1 MQRETRLERDI
12 SWLIGLDMLIHEPS
26 RLAILTVLRPGPETY
41 TVLQRLTA
49 LSKGNLSNHIAKL
62 ERAGIVHVGK
72 HFEGKTPVTTL
83 ELTDEGRTRIEEYY
97 GRMRAIA
104 LESDEGLSIGEGES
118 DEYHTAQ

>member
-1 MQRETRLERDI
+1 MQQETRLERDI
-12 SWLIGLDMLIHEPS
+12 RWLSGLDMLIHEPS

-49 LSKGNLSNHIAKL
+49 LSKGNLSNHVAKL

-83 ELTDEGRTRIEEYY
+83 ELTAHGRERIEEYY
-97 GRMRAIA
+97 SRMRKIA
-104 LESDEGLSIGEGES
+104 LERDE
-118 DEYHTAQ
+118 